1 MQKNFVLKIA
11 IDESL
16 QDVDNIEKIKSAQ
29 IAKILII
36 KPSAIGGIKFA
47 SQLIDRAK
55 SLELEVV
62 VTSLLDGAIGVAAA
76 AHLTS
81 AYNLLDP
88 APGLGTSA
96 LLADD
101 LAKSIPVNNGNM
113 ILEESPG
120 LGIKI

>member
-1 MQKNFVLKIA
+1 M
-11 IDESL
+11 
-16 QDVDNIEKIKSAQ
+16 
-29 IAKILII
+29 
-36 KPSAIGGIKFA
+36 
-47 SQLIDRAK
+47 
-55 SLELEVV
+55 V

-88 APGLGTSA
+88 APGLGTSS

-101 LAKSIPVNNGNM
+101 LAESIPVNNGNM
-113 ILEESPG
+113 VLEESSG